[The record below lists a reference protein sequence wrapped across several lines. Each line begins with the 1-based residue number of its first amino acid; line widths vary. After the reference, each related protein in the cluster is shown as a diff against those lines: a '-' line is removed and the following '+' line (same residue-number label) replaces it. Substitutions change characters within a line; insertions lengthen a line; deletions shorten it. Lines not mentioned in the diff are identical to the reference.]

1 MSQELEN
8 KGELETE
15 TNMRR
20 FKLVRHNDTSGVSG
34 TGIVAEGMEFSS
46 GKVVM
51 SFRSHLGSV
60 QVLDSIKVLKH
71 TSVHKGDTKI
81 VWIDAE
87 PFESEEEQ
95 PITNDED
102 TETKEEPSGSSSQ

>member
-1 MSQELEN
+1 MSEESET

-95 PITNDED
+95 PTINDEETEEAEKPTRD
-102 TETKEEPSGSSSQ
+102 TSE